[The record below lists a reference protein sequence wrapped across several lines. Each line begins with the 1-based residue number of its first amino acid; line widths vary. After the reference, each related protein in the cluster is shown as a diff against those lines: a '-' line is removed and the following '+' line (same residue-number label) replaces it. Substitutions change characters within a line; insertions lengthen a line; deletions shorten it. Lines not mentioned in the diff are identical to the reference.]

1 MIAWGFAPI
10 RDEMARTSPI
20 GGESGNPRGCIQPS
34 MTHSGMPMQH
44 SERPRTRG
52 ALRRLVLGGLFAVG
66 AVLAVAP
73 RADDV
78 FAADRPAATV
88 VAQAPAAG
96 DATQAKPAPDAGVAA
111 PSASPPALPARPR
124 SNTPGDDDQDDEASG
139 SERSH
144 VVIGSHGIVVEKGG
158 KRLRV
163 EGLGRDRDYDSFEQ
177 FVRDA
182 PWLAGLVFFTV
193 LLVFLIPLLIIV
205 LLIWYKIRKNRMANE
220 TMLKLA
226 ERGIVPPAAAIDAVA
241 TGTAAQVADAA
252 TTAPPAMPAYERARA
267 LQRRTAWSDLRKGVI
282 LSAIG
287 LGLFMWS
294 MFEDGTPN
302 GLGVVFLFVGIGY
315 CVLWYFED
323 GTPTARRD
331 PPVNPPAGGA

>member
-1 MIAWGFAPI
+1 
-10 RDEMARTSPI
+10 
-20 GGESGNPRGCIQPS
+20 
-34 MTHSGMPMQH
+34 MQH

-66 AVLAVAP
+66 AVLALAP

-78 FAADRPAATV
+78 LAADRPAAAV
-88 VAQAPAAG
+88 VAQAPAPGDKAQATRAQEAG
-96 DATQAKPAPDAGVAA
+96 AAA
-111 PSASPPALPARPR
+111 PSESPPAAKARPQG
-124 SNTPGDDDQDDEASG
+124 STPGDDEQDDEASG

-177 FVRDA
+177 FVHDA

-205 LLIWYKIRKNRMANE
+205 LLIWYKIRKSRMANE

-226 ERGIVPPAAAIDAVA
+226 ERGIVAPAAAIDAVA
-241 TGTAAQVADAA
+241 TGTAAQAADAA
-252 TTAPPAMPAYERARA
+252 TTPPPAMPAYERARA
-267 LQRRTAWSDLRKGVI
+267 VQRRTAWSDLRKGVI
-282 LSAIG
+282 LSAVG

-323 GTPTARRD
+323 GTRTAQRD

>member
-20 GGESGNPRGCIQPS
+20 GGESGNAHGCIQPS
-34 MTHSGMPMQH
+34 MTHSGMPMQR
-44 SERPRTRG
+44 SGRPRTGG
-52 ALRRLVLGGLFAVG
+52 AFRRWVLGGLFAVG
-66 AVLAVAP
+66 AVLALAP

-78 FAADRPAATV
+78 FAADGPAAAV
-88 VAQAPAAG
+88 VAQAPSAG
-96 DATQAKPAPDAGVAA
+96 DATQAGPAPDAGTAA
-111 PSASPPALPARPR
+111 PSASPRR
-124 SNTPGDDDQDDEASG
+124 QGSTPGDDEQDDEASG

-158 KRLRV
+158 KRLRID
-163 EGLGRDRDYDSFEQ
+163 GLGHDRDYDSFEQ

-226 ERGIVPPAAAIDAVA
+226 ERGIVPPAAAMDAVA
-241 TGTAAQVADAA
+241 TGTAAQAADAA
-252 TTAPPAMPAYERARA
+252 ASAPPAMPAYERARA

-323 GTPTARRD
+323 GTRTARRD

>member
-1 MIAWGFAPI
+1 
-10 RDEMARTSPI
+10 
-20 GGESGNPRGCIQPS
+20 
-34 MTHSGMPMQH
+34 MQR
-44 SERPRTRG
+44 SDRPRTRG

-66 AVLAVAP
+66 AVLALAP

-78 FAADRPAATV
+78 FAADGPAAAV
-88 VAQAPAAG
+88 LAQAPVAG
-96 DATQAKPAPDAGVAA
+96 DATQPKPSPDAGAA
-111 PSASPPALPARPR
+111 ASPPTAKARPQGT
-124 SNTPGDDDQDDEASG
+124 TPGDDEPDDEVSG

-158 KRLRV
+158 KRLLV
-163 EGLGRDRDYDSFEQ
+163 EGLGHDRDYDSFEQ

-226 ERGIVPPAAAIDAVA
+226 ERGIVAPAVAIDAVA
-241 TGTAAQVADAA
+241 TGTTAQVADAA

-267 LQRRTAWSDLRKGVI
+267 VQRRTAWSDLRKGVI
-282 LSAIG
+282 LSAVG

-323 GTPTARRD
+323 GTRTAQRD

>member
-10 RDEMARTSPI
+10 RIEMARTSAI
-20 GGESGNPRGCIQPS
+20 GGESGKPRGCIQPS
-34 MTHSGMPMQH
+34 MTRSGMPMEDGE
-44 SERPRTRG
+44 SSRT
-52 ALRRLVLGGLFAVG
+52 AAMRRRVLGGLFAV
-66 AVLAVAP
+66 AALLVLAP
-73 RADDV
+73 RVDDV

-88 VAQAPAAG
+88 VAQAAPGAA
-96 DATQAKPAPDAGVAA
+96 APAPPADPGARATPA
-111 PSASPPALPARPR
+111 PPKGS
-124 SNTPGDDDQDDEASG
+124 TPGDDDQDDEASESG
-139 SERSH
+139 RSH
-144 VVIGSHGIVVEKGG
+144 VVIGSGGIVVERGG
-158 KRLRV
+158 KRVRV

-193 LLVFLIPLLIIV
+193 LLVFLIPLLIII

-226 ERGIVPPAAAIDAVA
+226 ERGIVPPAAAMDAVA

-252 TTAPPAMPAYERARA
+252 TTAPPAMPAYERVRA

-287 LGLFMWS
+287 LGLFLWS

-302 GLGVVFLFVGIGY
+302 GLGLVFLFVGIGY
-315 CVLWYFED
+315 CVLWFFED
-323 GTPTARRD
+323 GTRTARRD
-331 PPVNPPAGGA
+331 PPANPPSAGA

>member
-1 MIAWGFAPI
+1 MQYS
-10 RDEMARTSPI
+10 EM
-20 GGESGNPRGCIQPS
+20 
-34 MTHSGMPMQH
+34 
-44 SERPRTRG
+44 PRTRG

-66 AVLAVAP
+66 AVLALAP

-78 FAADRPAATV
+78 FAADRPAAAV

-96 DATQAKPAPDAGVAA
+96 DATRAKPAPDAGAA
-111 PSASPPALPARPR
+111 ASPPAAKARPQGG
-124 SNTPGDDDQDDEASG
+124 TPGDDEQDDEASG

-158 KRLRV
+158 KRLLV
-163 EGLGRDRDYDSFEQ
+163 EGLGHDRDYDSFEQ

-252 TTAPPAMPAYERARA
+252 TTAAPAMPAYERARA

-282 LSAIG
+282 LGAIG

-323 GTPTARRD
+323 GTRTARHD

>member
-1 MIAWGFAPI
+1 
-10 RDEMARTSPI
+10 
-20 GGESGNPRGCIQPS
+20 
-34 MTHSGMPMQH
+34 MPMEH
-44 SERPRTRG
+44 SETSRTGR

-66 AVLAVAP
+66 AALALAP
-73 RADDV
+73 RVDDA
-78 FAADRPAATV
+78 FAADRPAGTV
-88 VAQAPAAG
+88 VAQAATGSATQGRPAA
-96 DATQAKPAPDAGVAA
+96 DAGAA
-111 PSASPPALPARPR
+111 ASPPAAPARPQG
-124 SNTPGDDDQDDEASG
+124 STPGDDEQDDEASG
-139 SERSH
+139 SGRSH

-158 KRLRV
+158 KRLSI
-163 EGLGRDRDYDSFEQ
+163 EGLGHDRDYDSFEQ

-226 ERGIVPPAAAIDAVA
+226 ERGIVPPAAAMDAVA

-252 TTAPPAMPAYERARA
+252 AAAPPAMPAYERARV

-287 LGLFMWS
+287 LGLFIWS
-294 MFEDGTPN
+294 MLEDGTPN

-315 CVLWYFED
+315 CVLWFFED
-323 GTPTARRD
+323 GTRRE
-331 PPVNPPAGGA
+331 PPVNPPSGGAR

>member
-1 MIAWGFAPI
+1 
-10 RDEMARTSPI
+10 
-20 GGESGNPRGCIQPS
+20 
-34 MTHSGMPMQH
+34 MQH
-44 SERPRTRG
+44 SERSRTGR

-66 AVLAVAP
+66 ALLVLAP

-78 FAADRPAATV
+78 FAADRPAVAIL
-88 VAQAPAAG
+88 AQAAPGNAA
-96 DATQAKPAPDAGVAA
+96 APAPPADAGA
-111 PSASPPALPARPR
+111 PATPARPQGA
-124 SNTPGDDDQDDEASG
+124 TPGDDEQDDEASG
-139 SERSH
+139 SGRSH

-158 KRLRV
+158 KRLSI
-163 EGLGRDRDYDSFEQ
+163 EGLGHDRDYDSFEQ

-226 ERGIVPPAAAIDAVA
+226 ERGIVPPAAAMDAVA

-252 TTAPPAMPAYERARA
+252 TTAPPAMPAYERARV

-294 MFEDGTPN
+294 MFDDGTPN
-302 GLGVVFLFVGIGY
+302 GLGLVFLFVGIGY
-315 CVLWYFED
+315 CVLWFFED
-323 GTPTARRD
+323 GTRTARRD
-331 PPVNPPAGGA
+331 PPLNPPSGGA

>member
-10 RDEMARTSPI
+10 RDEMARASPI
-20 GGESGNPRGCIQPS
+20 GGESGSPGGRIQPS
-34 MTHSGMPMQH
+34 MTHSGMPMQR
-44 SERPRTRG
+44 SDRPRTRG

-66 AVLAVAP
+66 TVLALAP
-73 RADDV
+73 RADGV
-78 FAADRPAATV
+78 FAADAPAAAAV
-88 VAQAPAAG
+88 VAQAPGPG
-96 DATQAKPAPDAGVAA
+96 DAAQARPAPDGGAA
-111 PSASPPALPARPR
+111 ASPPTAKARPQGT
-124 SNTPGDDDQDDEASG
+124 TPGDDEQDDEASG

-158 KRLRV
+158 KRLLV
-163 EGLGRDRDYDSFEQ
+163 EGLGHDRDYDSFEQ

-226 ERGIVPPAAAIDAVA
+226 ERGIVAPAAAIDAVA

-252 TTAPPAMPAYERARA
+252 TAAPSAMPAYEHARA
-267 LQRRTAWSDLRKGVI
+267 TQRRTAWSDLRKGVI
-282 LSAIG
+282 LSAVG
-287 LGLFMWS
+287 LGLLMWS

-323 GTPTARRD
+323 GTRTARRD
-331 PPVNPPAGGA
+331 PPVNPPAGGAR